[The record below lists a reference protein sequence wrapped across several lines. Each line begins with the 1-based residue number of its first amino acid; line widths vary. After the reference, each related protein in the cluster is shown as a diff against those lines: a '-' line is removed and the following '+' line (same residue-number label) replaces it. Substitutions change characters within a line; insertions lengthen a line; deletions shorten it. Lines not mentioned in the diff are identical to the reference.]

1 MELEDKHDD
10 SMEPIAASQPSQ
22 VSSGDAPLA
31 KRPAIADIV
40 SPVGSAGRVS
50 PSTGA
55 RALTDAPERLD
66 LASTPP
72 TAARFSIASLSPHR
86 AGPASTSSRSRREES
101 RRGPD
106 GRTETEERLALKVAE
121 LQRSLKLSQDQVAHF
136 LAKQRETDQARREA
150 ESAWEHEY
158 AHR

>member
-1 MELEDKHDD
+1 MEFEDKHDD
-10 SMEPIAASQPSQ
+10 SMESIAASQPSQ

-31 KRPAIADIV
+31 KRPAIADVV
-40 SPVGSAGRVS
+40 SPVGNAGRVS
-50 PSTGA
+50 PGTGA
-55 RALTDAPERLD
+55 RALTDAPERPD

-86 AGPASTSSRSRREES
+86 TGPASTSSRSRREES

-121 LQRSLKLSQDQVAHF
+121 LEGA
-136 LAKQRETDQARREA
+136 AKIIQTEA
-150 ESAWEHEY
+150 QGINQIII
-158 AHR
+158 